1 MSVVS
6 NTHSFVK
13 LERNTAP
20 LHGQRLS
27 RLIAKADRNGK
38 YPSSNLMESLAVSVP
53 VVSDEEIVE
62 VIDTLLPHLKG
73 WIAGV
78 QDSIIR
84 EFRIEHGRN
93 EIPGEVFSVAAC
105 VAWLDENAKGDRV
118 TKEYL
123 AEWFSENYAE
133 SCAAWIQSI
142 APGIS
147 DDLCE
152 AKVNVMR
159 DMISAWASPKAS
171 PAIPALK
178 ATLRFTHHL
187 ASTSGMCARLGAIA
201 QKAAALLEKKESELK
216 MDALG
221 F

>member
-1 MSVVS
+1 MSIIS
-6 NTHSFVK
+6 STHSFVK
-13 LERNTAP
+13 LDRNTTP

-38 YPSSNLMESLAVSVP
+38 YPSSNLTESLAVSVP
-53 VVSDEEIVE
+53 HISDEEIVE
-62 VIDTLLPHLKG
+62 VIDSLLPHLKG
-73 WIAGV
+73 WLQGV

-84 EFRIEHGRN
+84 EFRVEHGRN
-93 EIPGEVFSVAAC
+93 EIPEEVFGVAAC
-105 VAWLDENAKGDRV
+105 VSWLDENAKGDRV

-123 AEWFSENYAE
+123 AEWFSENYSVA
-133 SCAAWIQSI
+133 CAAWIQSI

-152 AKVNVMR
+152 TKVNVMR
-159 DMISAWASPKAS
+159 DMVAAWASPKAS

-187 ASTSGMCARLGAIA
+187 AASGGMCSRMAQIA
-201 QKAAALLEKKESELK
+201 SKAATLLEKKESELK